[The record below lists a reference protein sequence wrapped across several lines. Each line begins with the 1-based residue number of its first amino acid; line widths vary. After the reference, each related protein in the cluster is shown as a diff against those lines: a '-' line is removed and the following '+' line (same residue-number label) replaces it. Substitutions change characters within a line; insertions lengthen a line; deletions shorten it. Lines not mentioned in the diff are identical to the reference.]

1 MADSTLNAIRTK
13 VRRLTRTPSEA
24 QLSTA
29 ELDQYINTFVLYD
42 LPEHLRLFNLKQTFT
57 FYTNPYQDVYEN
69 ISDPAF
75 SQNPLFDFKNR
86 FISINPPAYIAGWQ
100 VLWTQ
105 SREQLFNIYPQT
117 NAIASIGVIGDGVT
131 NSFSGT
137 LANVPV
143 QANNVLFDS
152 VGVNNEG
159 LSVFDAPLFPS
170 DGTGTLFDSNT
181 NIAVGAI
188 NYVTGAYTFS
198 FSAAPGVG
206 RAINSQTIP
215 YVPSLPQ
222 TICYFNDSFILR
234 PIPDQPYRVD
244 VEVYV
249 QPTEMLDTTQH
260 PELNQWWQLYA
271 LGAARKIFQDKLDMD
286 SLSLIQQEF
295 EDQMAMALRR
305 TIVQN
310 TNERVATIY
319 TENTQG
325 PNNNGFWWGT
335 GNF

>member
-1 MADSTLNAIRTK
+1 MADSTLTAIRTK
-13 VRRLTRTPSEA
+13 VRRLTRSPSPA
-24 QLSTA
+24 QISDA
-29 ELDQYINTFVLYD
+29 EIDQYINTFVLYD
-42 LPEHLRLFNLKQTFT
+42 LPEHLRLFNLKRTFT
-57 FYTNPYQDVYEN
+57 FYTNPYQDVYTTN
-69 ISDPAF
+69 TTNPQDPLY
-75 SQNPLFDFKNR
+75 NFKNKY
-86 FISINPPAYIAGWQ
+86 ISVNPPAYISGWQ

-117 NAIASIGVIGDGVT
+117 NAIASLGPIGDGVVAT
-131 NSFSGT
+131 FSGT
-137 LANVPV
+137 LSAIPV
-143 QANNVLFDS
+143 QAGNVLFDS
-152 VGVNNEG
+152 IDDANQGMAIYDIPNE
-159 LSVFDAPLFPS
+159 PS
-170 DGTGTLFDSNT
+170 DGTGILYNSTT
-181 NIAVGAI
+181 NLPAGDI
-188 NYVTGAYTFS
+188 NYVTGDYIVTFPS
-198 FSAAPGVG
+198 PPGVG
-206 RAINSQTIP
+206 QAINSQTIP

-249 QPTEMLDTTQH
+249 QPTEFIDAAQN
-260 PELNQWWQLYA
+260 PELNQWWQYIA

-286 SLSLIQQEF
+286 SVGLIQQEF
-295 EDQMAMALRR
+295 EDQQAMVLRR

>member
-57 FYTNPYQDVYEN
+57 FYTNPYQDVYTTN
-69 ISDPAF
+69 TTNPQDPLY
-75 SQNPLFDFKNR
+75 NFKNKY
-86 FISINPPAYIAGWQ
+86 ITTNPPAYIAGWQ

-117 NAIASIGVIGDGVT
+117 NSIASIGPIGDGVT
-131 NSFSGT
+131 TSFSGT
-137 LANVPV
+137 LANVPI
-143 QANNVLFDS
+143 QYSNVLFDS
-152 VGVNNEG
+152 VGVSNNG
-159 LSVFDAPLFPS
+159 LSLYDVPNFPS
-170 DGTGTLFDSNT
+170 NGMGVLFDTQT
-181 NIAVGAI
+181 NIAAGTI
-188 NYVTGAYTFS
+188 NYVTGAYSFTFPS
-198 FSAAPGVG
+198 APGVG
-206 RAINSQTIP
+206 RPINSQTIP

-222 TICYFNDSFILR
+222 TICFFQDDFILR

-244 VEVYV
+244 IEVYV
-249 QPTEMLDTTQH
+249 QPTEMLDGNQL

-271 LGAARKIFQDKLDMD
+271 LGAARKIFQDKMDMD
-286 SLSLIQQEF
+286 SVALIQQEF
-295 EDQMAMALRR
+295 DDQMVMALRR